1 MRKSRPRK
9 TRKNLLQNP
18 AVVGAIITGVV
29 GVLIALIQVVTPLL
43 NRPEPER
50 TEPPTLTAF
59 VSATPPPTV
68 LPTLENTVAPTTT
81 VPVTLSDTPTPSPLP
96 PSVTCLNGWWTV
108 NTLKLATNQESREG
122 CDASNIPELGFST
135 SADGFLVT
143 LQSERFKEIGI
154 FGISSKARLPD
165 NAVIRLRVDAYE
177 LYNAEFWIG
186 LSNSPDFNPDTMIL
200 SLDPALGNQQFQS
213 GNIRIY
219 RNNFNSEVSSYLWPR
234 LNTQARKTPPFY
246 YNIELI
252 ITGGN
257 VNIRVNDVPLSSQV
271 VNIPRHLFIG
281 FRNKTINGSVDLIV
295 KVSVLEIEARP

>member
-1 MRKSRPRK
+1 M
-9 TRKNLLQNP
+9 
-18 AVVGAIITGVV
+18 GAIITGVV
-29 GVLIALIQVVTPLL
+29 GVLIALIQMAPQL
-43 NRPEPER
+43 NRPETER
-50 TEPPTLTAF
+50 TEPPTLTSF
-59 VSATPPPTV
+59 VPATITPTV
-68 LPTLENTVAPTTT
+68 FPTLENTVTATTT
-81 VPVTLSDTPTPSPLP
+81 VPVILSDTPAPSPLP

-108 NTLKLATNQESREG
+108 NTLKLPTNQESREG
-122 CDASNIPELGFST
+122 CDVSNIPELGFST

-143 LQSERFKEIGI
+143 LQSQRFKEIGI

-165 NAVIRLRVDAYE
+165 NAVVRLRVDAYE

-200 SLDPALGNQQFQS
+200 SLDPALGDQKFQS
-213 GNIRIY
+213 GNIRVY
-219 RNNFNSEVSSYLWPR
+219 RNNFNSELNSYLWPR

-257 VNIRVNDVPLSSQV
+257 VNIRVNDIPLGSQV

-281 FRNKTINGSVDLIV
+281 FRTKTINGTVDMTV
-295 KVSVLEIEARP
+295 KVSELEIEARP